1 MATKRQRSAGSWE
14 YVVRRKGL
22 LPKPL
27 YFTFSSEAE
36 GDAYVARLER
46 LLDAGVV
53 PQEFVDSRSSIVTG
67 LDAIREYVSHHAVSI
82 TDRPLLN
89 ALASKDV
96 VASAR
101 LASID
106 YRWVQSWVTAM
117 KREENLSPSTIRHYV
132 GALARCFD
140 WCVLRPAPGFPLN
153 PIRLLPRRYATYS
166 EMDQAAVLAQDLAPK
181 ADVERDRRLPPHEEK
196 EINLVLAGARP
207 RRRQRPLTLPW
218 QAALELL
225 FVLAVETAMRL
236 REMYTLSIDQVD
248 LAGRTVALEKTKNGD
263 KRPVPLSTVAV
274 AAIKRYQSLVAAGER
289 GMAGFSFDGGWLFPW
304 WDGDKAALGKV
315 SRKLSNQF
323 SRVFDAAGCPDLIF
337 HDLRH
342 EATSRLYEKTTLTDL
357 QIAKITGHK
366 TLAVLRRYANLRGS
380 DLAARLW

>member
-1 MATKRQRSAGSWE
+1 MATKRQRSTGSWE

-27 YFTFSSEAE
+27 YFTFLNEAE

-46 LLDAGVV
+46 LLDSGVV
-53 PQEFVDSRSSIVTG
+53 PQEFVDARVAVVTVV
-67 LDAIREYVSHHAVSI
+67 DAIREYMSHHAVASS
-82 TDRPLLN
+82 DGPLLN
-89 ALASKDV
+89 AIAGRNNLALS
-96 VASAR
+96 R

-106 YRWVQSWVTAM
+106 YPWVQAWVTSM

-140 WCVLRPAPGFPLN
+140 WCVLRPTSNFPLN
-153 PIRLLPRRYATYS
+153 PLRLLPRRYATYS
-166 EMDQAAVLAQDLAPK
+166 EMDKAAVLAQGNEEK
-181 ADVERDRRLPPHEEK
+181 TDVERDRRLAADEEA
-196 EINLVLAGARP
+196 EIVSILAGDKPKKRERP
-207 RRRQRPLTLPW
+207 FDLHR

-225 FVLAVETAMRL
+225 FLLAVETAMRL
-236 REMYTLSIDQVD
+236 REMFSLSIDQVD
-248 LAGRTVALEKTKNGD
+248 LDRRTVSLDKTKNGD

-274 AAIKRYQSLVAAGER
+274 AAIRRYQSRVEAGER
-289 GMAGFSFDGGWLFPW
+289 GMSGFSFDDGLLFPW
-304 WDGDKAALGKV
+304 WDGQKGSLGKV
-315 SRKLSNQF
+315 TRKLSSQF
-323 SRVFDAAGCPDLIF
+323 SRIFDAAGCGDVTF

-366 TLAVLRRYANLRGS
+366 TLNVLRRYANLRGS
-380 DLAARLW
+380 DLADRLW